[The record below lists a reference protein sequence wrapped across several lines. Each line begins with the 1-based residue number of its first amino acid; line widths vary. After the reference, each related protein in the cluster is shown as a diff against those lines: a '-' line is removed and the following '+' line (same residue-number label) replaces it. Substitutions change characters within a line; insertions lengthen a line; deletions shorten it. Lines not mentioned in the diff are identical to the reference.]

1 MTSSGIH
8 RKPPPR
14 VRQTSVNSCWAA
26 ALESWSR
33 ADSRIPTV
41 TEAQMLHDFNPDGKL
56 EGGINGDTVLDV
68 ISQKFGLQFR
78 ICTAVDQLQ
87 KHLLDHL
94 PHSHIFCTI
103 RLAKNLS
110 HALLIYRLSGPNLT
124 TVSFMNPSK
133 GFYTYEALKD
143 FGDHA
148 PCALMWK

>member
-1 MTSSGIH
+1 
-8 RKPPPR
+8 
-14 VRQTSVNSCWAA
+14 
-26 ALESWSR
+26 
-33 ADSRIPTV
+33 
-41 TEAQMLHDFNPDGKL
+41 MLHDFNPDGKL

-103 RLAKNLS
+103 RLAQNLS

-148 PCALMWK
+148 PFALMWK